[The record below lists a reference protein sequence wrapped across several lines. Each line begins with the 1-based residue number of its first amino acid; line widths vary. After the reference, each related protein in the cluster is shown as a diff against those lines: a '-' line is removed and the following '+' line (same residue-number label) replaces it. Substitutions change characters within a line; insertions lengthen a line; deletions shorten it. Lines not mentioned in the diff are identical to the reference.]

1 MAKTFYKYGERDAIS
16 YVDWS
21 QVGKNFSTMIDTEL
35 TRREDEKAA
44 IQKGVDDT
52 MAFINDNP
60 IGDYDVANDFSLA
73 HAKNAQEYLV
83 MADKLLKSGQ
93 ISPQDFVRM
102 RENLNTGTKGIYE
115 VADSYQKR
123 YEEVMADVNS
133 GDPKL
138 SNLVYEQM
146 ISLEGIGKLKST
158 DAIIDTSSGRV
169 NLSKYDVDE
178 DGVKK
183 YTEGYTTGELQ
194 AFLQSDIQRFD
205 MAKASSDAA
214 ATLGGLTEQY
224 LSEAYEAGGIDRLI
238 SKVNMQ
244 DSSKLKGVKEGYEKW
259 LSGTVSS
266 YMDTTNN
273 ASILVDFLQ
282 RDGYKAT
289 TNKREYDEDKSGKL
303 VYIAPNGSISLT
315 SEQEG
320 VVEDTLRTQIN
331 HAIKKKYETK
341 YAGRKPYRT
350 STGGGTAL
358 DSGKVMNMMGLLY
371 YGNQSQVKTAT
382 DYFRDVIPNATEV
395 DRQKDKLIVTFTDGT
410 SRDFDIT
417 GRTQK
422 QFIESATPLLA
433 GEVDLSDALSTAR
446 FDPNQTKSDFVSLSK
461 VTAKLK
467 SSDVARQYIGAAL
480 TDTPR
485 ERGELTRDIN
495 SLFGTLGF
503 NAKAS
508 RFNQLTIKPPVGE
521 SVKFSNTDI
530 QGIKDFLS
538 TNIVD
543 ENADASLE
551 YMKGYIEDTGGVEVT
566 EEVIDTSGY

>member
-44 IQKGVDDT
+44 IQKGVDET

-73 HAKNAQEYLV
+73 HAKNAQDYLV

-266 YMDTTNN
+266 YMDRTNN

-282 RDGYKAT
+282 RDGYKPT

-303 VYIAPNGSISLT
+303 VYIAPNGNISLT

-350 STGGGTAL
+350 RTGGGTAL

-433 GEVDLSDALSTAR
+433 GEIDLSDALSTAR
-446 FDPNQTKSDFVSLSK
+446 FDPNQTKSDFMSRSK

-503 NAKAS
+503 KATPI
-508 RFNQLTIKPPVGE
+508 RFNQLTVKPPIGE
-521 SVKFSNTDI
+521 SVTFSNTDI

-551 YMKGYIEDTGGVEVT
+551 YMKGYIEDADGVEVT

>member
-44 IQKGVDDT
+44 IQKGVDET

-73 HAKNAQEYLV
+73 HAKNAQDYLV

-266 YMDTTNN
+266 YMDRTNN

-282 RDGYKAT
+282 RDGYKPT

-303 VYIAPNGSISLT
+303 VYIAPNGNISLT

-350 STGGGTAL
+350 RTGGGTAL

-446 FDPNQTKSDFVSLSK
+446 FDPNQTKSDFVSRSK

-485 ERGELTRDIN
+485 ERRELTRDIN

-503 NAKAS
+503 KATPI
-508 RFNQLTIKPPVGE
+508 RFNQLTVKPPIGE
-521 SVKFSNTDI
+521 AVTFSNTDI

-551 YMKGYIEDTGGVEVT
+551 YMKGYIEDAGGVEVT